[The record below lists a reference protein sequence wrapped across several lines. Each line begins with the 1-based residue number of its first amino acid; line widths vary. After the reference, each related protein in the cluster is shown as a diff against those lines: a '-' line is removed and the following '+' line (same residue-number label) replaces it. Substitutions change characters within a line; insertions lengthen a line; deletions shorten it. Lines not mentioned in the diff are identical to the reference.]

1 MPGPRRRNQR
11 QRGQIRQRGDT
22 FLVSVYAG
30 VDPLTGKRLYLNE
43 TAPTQAAA
51 RKVLTKLCARID
63 E

>member
-1 MPGPRRRNQR
+1 M
-11 QRGQIRQRGDT
+11 
-22 FLVSVYAG
+22 SVYAG

-43 TAPTQAAA
+43 TAPTQATA